1 MCLTQGFDEKDRDF
15 LWNDLFTNF
24 TDKISDIISELPL
37 TQYEKRK
44 SIFI

>member
-1 MCLTQGFDEKDRDF
+1 MCLSQGFDEKDRDF

>member
-1 MCLTQGFDEKDRDF
+1 MKKIEIFYGM
-15 LWNDLFTNF
+15 NLFTNF